1 MSTGDSLDSNQRKNL
16 ARRYADGLFP
26 PLRSAAATSFPEAA
40 ADPYAGIDAS
50 AEREG
55 FVRALPDNRHEAWL
69 AVEGMVCAACGQAV
83 EATVNALPGVESV
96 RVSLMTQRAR
106 VLWQGD
112 ATRPSDLFRAVARA
126 GYTPYPADAVAFEAA
141 RRQASR
147 LLLWRLLVACA
158 AMMQVMM
165 YAAPEYFTEPGEI
178 DADIVQLLR
187 WAQWMITLPV
197 MLFCAWP
204 IFRNAAAS
212 LRRARI
218 GMDVPAALGIGLA
231 FFASSIATFQEHGYV
246 WFDSVTMFVFF
257 LLLARWLEDRAR
269 RQATQRLEAM
279 RRSLPD
285 TVARWT
291 RAPGAD
297 ADTLEWVV
305 PDRLTPGD
313 RIQVEAG
320 TAFPV
325 DGVILTGHTQAD
337 EALLTGESRPLDKP
351 VGAAVRAGS
360 RNVLAPVEVHVE
372 RAAVDST
379 LGRIRQLV
387 DEAAASRPDWMRVAD
402 RWASFF
408 LGGVLVLAALSWL
421 AWHWIAPAQAL
432 PVAIAIL
439 IVTCP
444 CALSLATPSA
454 MLAATAALARQGIW
468 LRTPASLERLARTD
482 RVVFDKTGTLTAGQ
496 PALREIRPCGDVP
509 AEQALALAAALAQWS
524 RHPLSRALTSAAK
537 TPASANNVVETAGGG
552 MMGTVEGQTWWLG
565 SESYITK
572 QTASPATGEAQTNDG
587 WPMACLANARQ
598 RVAYFHFNDP
608 VRPDAAATVQCFHRQ
623 GLRPSLLSGDGEAAV
638 ARLADGL
645 PLDYAEARLSPD
657 GKLEVIQRWQAEGD
671 TVVMTGDGINDG
683 PALAVADV
691 AVALGDGTP
700 LARQQADLVLASARL
715 ADLAIAHG
723 TARQAV
729 RIMRQNLAWALA
741 YNITSVPLAMVGL
754 MPPWAAGLGMA
765 LSSLLVIGNGLRL
778 LHGRPGAPKPTS
790 AGATAPASA

>member
-1 MSTGDSLDSNQRKNL
+1 MV
-16 ARRYADGLFP
+16 P
-26 PLRSAAATSFPEAA
+26 PLRSAAAPSLPEAA

-83 EATVNALPGVESV
+83 EATVGALPGVESV

-126 GYTPYPADAVAFEAA
+126 GYTPYPADAVAFETA

-165 YAAPEYFTEPGEI
+165 YAAPEYFTAPGEI
-178 DADIVQLLR
+178 DPDIVQLLR
-187 WAQWMITLPV
+187 WAQWMLTLPV

-204 IFRNAAAS
+204 IFRNAAGS
-212 LRRARI
+212 LRRGRI

-231 FFASSIATFQEHGYV
+231 FVASSIATFQDHGYV

-285 TVARWT
+285 TVARRT

-297 ADTLEWVV
+297 TDTIEWVV
-305 PDRLTPGD
+305 PDRLAPGD
-313 RIQVEAG
+313 CIQVEAG
-320 TAFPV
+320 MAFPV
-325 DGVILTGHTQAD
+325 DGIILAGHTQAD

-351 VGAAVRAGS
+351 AGAAVRAGS
-360 RNVLAPVEVHVE
+360 RNVLAPVEVRVE
-372 RAAVDST
+372 RAAADST

-402 RWASFF
+402 RWASVF
-408 LGGVLVLAALSWL
+408 LSGVLVLAALSWF
-421 AWHWIAPAQAL
+421 AWQWIDPDRAL

-468 LRTPASLERLARTD
+468 LRTPASLERLARTN

-496 PALREIRPCGDVP
+496 PALREIRPCSSLP
-509 AEQALALAAALAQWS
+509 PEQALAVAAALAQWS
-524 RHPLSRALTSAAK
+524 RHPLSRALASAAK
-537 TPASANNVVETAGGG
+537 TPPAASNVSETAGGG
-552 MMGTVEGQTWWLG
+552 LAGTVDDQPWWLG
-565 SESYITK
+565 SDIYIS
-572 QTASPATGEAQTNDG
+572 QQIGSEASNATQADEG

-598 RVAYFHFNDP
+598 RVAYFHFTDP
-608 VRPDAAATVQCFHRQ
+608 VRPDAAATVQRFHRL
-623 GLRPSLLSGDGEAAV
+623 GLRPSLLSGDGDAAV

-645 PLDYAEARLSPD
+645 PLDHTQARLSPD
-657 GKLEVIQRWQAEGD
+657 GKLEVIRRWQAHGD
-671 TVVMTGDGINDG
+671 TVVMIGDGINDG
-683 PALAVADV
+683 PALAAADV

-715 ADLAIAHG
+715 ADLATAHD

-729 RIMRQNLAWALA
+729 RVMRQNLAWALA
-741 YNITSVPLAMVGL
+741 YNITSVPLAMAGL

-778 LHGRPGAPKPTS
+778 LRGSAKTPQPTS
-790 AGATAPASA
+790 AGAATHASA